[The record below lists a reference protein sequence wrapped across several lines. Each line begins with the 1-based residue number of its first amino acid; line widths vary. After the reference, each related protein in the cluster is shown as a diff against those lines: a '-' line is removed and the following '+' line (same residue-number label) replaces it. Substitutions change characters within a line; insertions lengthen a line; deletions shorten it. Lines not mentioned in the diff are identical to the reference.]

1 MAYEEFLGMYQ
12 SKLTTAEEAVK
23 VIKSGDWVDYGFC
36 NTHPHVLDEALAR
49 RAPELEDVKV
59 RGGIALWKPAIFD
72 IEEPAK
78 HIIYNSHHTGG
89 FERKHIDTGACFYE
103 PMRYSELPRY
113 YYDHINPPDVA
124 LIQVGPMD
132 KHGYFNFG
140 VSASHMKAICDTA
153 KILIVEVNQN
163 MPRCLG
169 GMENGVHISQVTG
182 IIEGDNPPIGQMA
195 PAGPASEV
203 DLKVANL
210 VVPQIPNGACLQL
223 GIGGMPN
230 AIGSL
235 IAQSD
240 LKDLGVHTEM
250 YVDAFVDIAK
260 AGKITG
266 ARKQLDKGRQVYA
279 FGAGTQKMYDY
290 LNDNPECMSAPVDYT
305 NDVRTIAALDNFIS
319 INNAVDID
327 LFGQVNAESAGIKHI
342 SGAGGQL
349 DFVLGAYLSKGGKSF
364 ICLSSTFFNKKT
376 GQLESRIRP
385 TLENGS
391 IITDTRANIHYLCTE
406 YGCVNLKGL
415 TSWEKAEALIS
426 VAHPD
431 FREQLIADAEK
442 MHIWRRSNKR

>member
-1 MAYEEFLGMYQ
+1 MAYEEFLGMYR

-72 IEEPAK
+72 IEDPVH

-89 FERKHIDTGACFYE
+89 FERKHIETGACFYE

-124 LIQVGPMD
+124 MIQVGPMD

-169 GMENGVHISQVTG
+169 GFGESVHITDVDMIVEGRNDPMGQLLSAPPTEIDKAVARQVV
-182 IIEGDNPPIGQMA
+182 ER
-195 PAGPASEV
+195 
-203 DLKVANL
+203 
-210 VVPQIPNGACLQL
+210 IPNGACLQL

-230 AIGSL
+230 AVGML
-235 IAQSD
+235 LCESD
-240 LKDLGVHTEM
+240 LKDMSVHTEM
-250 YVDAFVDIAK
+250 YVEAFVDLSLC
-260 AGKITG
+260 GKISG
-266 ARKQLDKGRQVYA
+266 ANKSIDHGRQTYSFAAGSQRVYD
-279 FGAGTQKMYDY
+279 FLD
-290 LNDNPECMSAPVDYT
+290 DNRMCMAAPVSYV
-305 NDVRTIAALDNFIS
+305 NDIRTIAAIDNFMS

-327 LFGQVNAESAGIKHI
+327 LYGQVSSETSGVRHI
-342 SGAGGQL
+342 SGAGGQQ
-349 DFVLGAYLSKGGKSF
+349 DFVLGAYLSNGGKSF
-364 ICLSSTFFNKKT
+364 ICLSSTYQKKDGT
-376 GQLESRIRP
+376 LASRIRP
-385 TLENGS
+385 TLAEGS
-391 IITDTRANIHYLCTE
+391 IVTDTRVNTMFVVTE

-415 TSWEKAEALIS
+415 STWERAEALIS
-426 VAHPD
+426 IAHPD
-431 FREQLIADAEK
+431 FRDELIKSAQAQK
-442 MHIWRRSNKR
+442 IWYHSNKR

>member
-169 GMENGVHISQVTG
+169 GFGESVHITDVDM
-182 IIEGDNPPIGQMA
+182 IVEGRNDPMGQMVSA
-195 PAGPASEV
+195 PPTEIDKA
-203 DLKVANL
+203 VAKQ
-210 VVPQIPNGACLQL
+210 VVERIPNGACLQL
-223 GIGGMPN
+223 GIGVMPN
-230 AIGSL
+230 AVGML
-235 IAQSD
+235 LCESD
-240 LKDLGVHTEM
+240 LKDMSVHTEM
-250 YVDAFVDIAK
+250 YVEAFVDLSLC
-260 AGKITG
+260 GKISG
-266 ARKQLDKGRQVYA
+266 ANKSIDHGRQTYSFAAGSQRVYD
-279 FGAGTQKMYDY
+279 FLD
-290 LNDNPECMSAPVDYT
+290 DNRMCMAAPVSYV
-305 NDVRTIAALDNFIS
+305 NDIRTIASIDNFMS

-327 LFGQVNAESAGIKHI
+327 LYGQVSSETSGIRHI
-342 SGAGGQL
+342 SGAGGQQ
-349 DFVLGAYLSKGGKSF
+349 DFVLGAYLSNGGKSF
-364 ICLSSTFFNKKT
+364 ICLSSTFKKKDGT
-376 GQLESRIRP
+376 LASRIRP
-385 TLENGS
+385 TLVEGS
-391 IITDTRANIHYLCTE
+391 IVTDTRVNTMYVVTE

-415 TSWEKAEALIS
+415 SSWERAEALIS
-426 VAHPD
+426 IAHPD
-431 FREQLIADAEK
+431 FREELIQAAQK
-442 MHIWRRSNKR
+442 QKIWYHSNKR

>member
-169 GMENGVHISQVTG
+169 GFGESVHITDVDM
-182 IIEGDNPPIGQMA
+182 IVEGRNDPMGQMLSA
-195 PAGPASEV
+195 PPTEIDKA
-203 DLKVANL
+203 VAKQ
-210 VVPQIPNGACLQL
+210 VVERIPNGACLQL

-230 AIGSL
+230 AVGML
-235 IAQSD
+235 LCESD
-240 LKDLGVHTEM
+240 LKDMSVHTEM
-250 YVDAFVDIAK
+250 YVEAFVDLSLC
-260 AGKITG
+260 GKISG
-266 ARKQLDKGRQVYA
+266 ANKSIDHGRQTYSFAAGSQRVYD
-279 FGAGTQKMYDY
+279 FLD
-290 LNDNPECMSAPVDYT
+290 DNRMCMAAPVSYV
-305 NDVRTIAALDNFIS
+305 NDIRTIASIDNFMS

-327 LFGQVNAESAGIKHI
+327 LYGQVSSETSGIRHI
-342 SGAGGQL
+342 SGAGGQQ

-364 ICLSSTFFNKKT
+364 ICLSSTFKKKDGT
-376 GQLESRIRP
+376 LASRIRP
-385 TLENGS
+385 TLAEGS
-391 IITDTRANIHYLCTE
+391 IVTDTRVNTMYVVTE
-406 YGCVNLKGL
+406 YGCVCLKGL
-415 TSWEKAEALIS
+415 SVWERAEKLIS
-426 VAHPD
+426 IAHPE
-431 FREQLIADAEK
+431 FREELIRAAEQQK
-442 MHIWRRSNKR
+442 IWYPHNRR

>member
-12 SKLTTAEEAVK
+12 TKQTTAEEAVK

-78 HIIYNSHHTGG
+78 HIIYNSHHTSG

-124 LIQVGPMD
+124 MIQVGPMD

-169 GMENGVHISQVTG
+169 GFGESVHISDVDMIVEGRNDPMGQLLSAVPTEIDKAVAKQVV
-182 IIEGDNPPIGQMA
+182 ER
-195 PAGPASEV
+195 
-203 DLKVANL
+203 
-210 VVPQIPNGACLQL
+210 IPNGACLQL

-230 AIGSL
+230 AVGML
-235 IAQSD
+235 LCESD
-240 LKDLGVHTEM
+240 LKDMSVHTEM
-250 YVDAFVDIAK
+250 YVEAFVDLSLC
-260 AGKITG
+260 GKISG
-266 ARKQLDKGRQVYA
+266 ANKSIDHGRQTYSFAAGSQRVYD
-279 FGAGTQKMYDY
+279 FLD
-290 LNDNPECMSAPVDYT
+290 DNRMCMAAPVSYV
-305 NDVRTIAALDNFIS
+305 NDIRTIAAIDNFMS

-327 LFGQVNAESAGIKHI
+327 LYGQVSSETSGIRHI
-342 SGAGGQL
+342 SGAGGQQ
-349 DFVLGAYLSKGGKSF
+349 DFVLGAYLSNGGKSF
-364 ICLSSTFFNKKT
+364 ICLSSTFKKKDGT
-376 GQLESRIRP
+376 LASRIRP
-385 TLENGS
+385 TLAEGS
-391 IITDTRANIHYLCTE
+391 IVTDTRVNTMYVVTE

-415 TSWEKAEALIS
+415 SSWERAEALIS
-426 VAHPD
+426 IAHPD
-431 FREQLIADAEK
+431 FREELIQAAQK
-442 MHIWRRSNKR
+442 QKIWHPNNKR

>member
-78 HIIYNSHHTGG
+78 HIIYNSHHTSG

-124 LIQVGPMD
+124 MIQVGPMD

-169 GMENGVHISQVTG
+169 GFGESVHISDVDMIVEGRNDPMGQLLSAVPTEIDKAVAKQVV
-182 IIEGDNPPIGQMA
+182 ER
-195 PAGPASEV
+195 
-203 DLKVANL
+203 
-210 VVPQIPNGACLQL
+210 IPNGACLQL

-230 AIGSL
+230 AVGML
-235 IAQSD
+235 LCESD
-240 LKDLGVHTEM
+240 LKDMSVHTEM
-250 YVDAFVDIAK
+250 YVEAFVDLSLC
-260 AGKITG
+260 GKISG
-266 ARKQLDKGRQVYA
+266 ANKSIDHGRQTYSFAAGSQRVYD
-279 FGAGTQKMYDY
+279 FLD
-290 LNDNPECMSAPVDYT
+290 DNRMCMAAPVSYV
-305 NDVRTIAALDNFIS
+305 NDIRTIAAIDNFMS

-327 LFGQVNAESAGIKHI
+327 LYGQVSSETSGIRHI
-342 SGAGGQL
+342 SGAGGQQ
-349 DFVLGAYLSKGGKSF
+349 DFVLGAYLSTGGKSF
-364 ICLSSTFFNKKT
+364 ICLSSTFKKKDGT
-376 GQLESRIRP
+376 LASRIRP
-385 TLENGS
+385 TLAEGS
-391 IITDTRANIHYLCTE
+391 IVTDTRVNTMYVVTE

-415 TSWEKAEALIS
+415 SSWERAEALIS
-426 VAHPD
+426 IAHPD
-431 FREQLIADAEK
+431 FREELIQAAQK
-442 MHIWRRSNKR
+442 QKIWHPNNKR

>member
-1 MAYEEFLGMYQ
+1 M
-12 SKLTTAEEAVK
+12 
-23 VIKSGDWVDYGFC
+23 DYGFC

-169 GMENGVHISQVTG
+169 GFGESVHITDVDM
-182 IIEGDNPPIGQMA
+182 IVEGRNDPMGQMLSA
-195 PAGPASEV
+195 PPTEIDKA
-203 DLKVANL
+203 VAKQ
-210 VVPQIPNGACLQL
+210 VVERIPNGACLQL

-230 AIGSL
+230 AVGML
-235 IAQSD
+235 LCESD
-240 LKDLGVHTEM
+240 LKDMSVHTEM
-250 YVDAFVDIAK
+250 YVEAFVDLSLC
-260 AGKITG
+260 GKISG
-266 ARKQLDKGRQVYA
+266 ANKSIDHGRQTYSFAAGSQRVYD
-279 FGAGTQKMYDY
+279 FLD
-290 LNDNPECMSAPVDYT
+290 DNRMCMAAPVSYV
-305 NDVRTIAALDNFIS
+305 NDIRTIASIDNFMS

-327 LFGQVNAESAGIKHI
+327 LYGQVSSETSGIRHI
-342 SGAGGQL
+342 SGAGGQQ
-349 DFVLGAYLSKGGKSF
+349 DFVLGAYLSNGGRSF
-364 ICLSSTFFNKKT
+364 ICLSSTFKKKDGT
-376 GQLESRIRP
+376 LASRIRP
-385 TLENGS
+385 TLAEGS
-391 IITDTRANIHYLCTE
+391 IVTDTRVNTMYVVTE

-415 TSWEKAEALIS
+415 SSWERAEALIS
-426 VAHPD
+426 IAHPD
-431 FREQLIADAEK
+431 FREELIQAAQK
-442 MHIWRRSNKR
+442 QKIWYHSNKR

>member
-1 MAYEEFLGMYQ
+1 MAYEEFLGMYR

-169 GMENGVHISQVTG
+169 GFGESVHITDVDM
-182 IIEGDNPPIGQMA
+182 IVEGRNDPMGQMLSA
-195 PAGPASEV
+195 PPTEIDKA
-203 DLKVANL
+203 VAKQ
-210 VVPQIPNGACLQL
+210 VVERIPNGACLQL

-230 AIGSL
+230 AVGML
-235 IAQSD
+235 LCESD
-240 LKDLGVHTEM
+240 LKDMSVHTEM
-250 YVDAFVDIAK
+250 YVEAFVDLSLC
-260 AGKITG
+260 GKISG
-266 ARKQLDKGRQVYA
+266 ANKSIDHGRQTYSFAAGSQRVYD
-279 FGAGTQKMYDY
+279 FLD
-290 LNDNPECMSAPVDYT
+290 DNRMCMAAPVSYV
-305 NDVRTIAALDNFIS
+305 NDIRTIASIDNFMS

-327 LFGQVNAESAGIKHI
+327 LYGQVSSETSGIRHI
-342 SGAGGQL
+342 SGAGGQQ
-349 DFVLGAYLSKGGKSF
+349 DFVLGAYLSNGGRSF
-364 ICLSSTFFNKKT
+364 ICLSSTFKKKDGT
-376 GQLESRIRP
+376 LASRIRP
-385 TLENGS
+385 TLAEGS
-391 IITDTRANIHYLCTE
+391 IVTDTRVNTMYVVTE

-415 TSWEKAEALIS
+415 SSWERAEALIS
-426 VAHPD
+426 IAHPD
-431 FREQLIADAEK
+431 FREELIQAAQK
-442 MHIWRRSNKR
+442 QKIWYHSNKR

>member
-1 MAYEEFLGMYQ
+1 MAYEEFLGMYE

-169 GMENGVHISQVTG
+169 GFGESVHITDVDM
-182 IIEGDNPPIGQMA
+182 IVEGRNDPMGQMVSA
-195 PAGPASEV
+195 PPTEIDKA
-203 DLKVANL
+203 VAKQ
-210 VVPQIPNGACLQL
+210 VVERIPNGACLQL

-230 AIGSL
+230 AVGML
-235 IAQSD
+235 LCESD
-240 LKDLGVHTEM
+240 LKDMSVHTEM
-250 YVDAFVDIAK
+250 YVEAFVDLSLC
-260 AGKITG
+260 GKISG
-266 ARKQLDKGRQVYA
+266 ANKSIDHGRQTYSFAAGSQRVYD
-279 FGAGTQKMYDY
+279 FLD
-290 LNDNPECMSAPVDYT
+290 DNRMCMAAPVSYV
-305 NDVRTIAALDNFIS
+305 NDIRTIASIDNFMS

-327 LFGQVNAESAGIKHI
+327 LYGQVISETSGIRHI
-342 SGAGGQL
+342 SGAGGQQ
-349 DFVLGAYLSKGGKSF
+349 DFVLGAYLSNGGKSF
-364 ICLSSTFFNKKT
+364 ICLSSTFKKKDGT
-376 GQLESRIRP
+376 LASRIRP
-385 TLENGS
+385 TLVEGS
-391 IITDTRANIHYLCTE
+391 IVTDTRVNTMYVVTE

-415 TSWEKAEALIS
+415 SSWERAEALIS
-426 VAHPD
+426 IAHPD
-431 FREQLIADAEK
+431 FREELIQAAQK
-442 MHIWRRSNKR
+442 QKIWYHSNKR

>member
-1 MAYEEFLGMYQ
+1 MAYEEFLGMYR

-72 IEEPAK
+72 IEDPV
-78 HIIYNSHHTGG
+78 HHVIYNSHHTGG
-89 FERKHIDTGACFYE
+89 FERKHIETGACFYE

-124 LIQVGPMD
+124 MIQVGPMD

-169 GMENGVHISQVTG
+169 GFGESVHITDVDMIVEGRNDPMGQLLSAPPTEIDKAVARQVV
-182 IIEGDNPPIGQMA
+182 ER
-195 PAGPASEV
+195 
-203 DLKVANL
+203 
-210 VVPQIPNGACLQL
+210 IPNGACLQL

-230 AIGSL
+230 AVGKL
-235 IAQSD
+235 LCESD
-240 LKDLGVHTEM
+240 LKDMSVHTEM
-250 YVDAFVDIAK
+250 YVEAFVDLSLC
-260 AGKITG
+260 GKISG
-266 ARKQLDKGRQVYA
+266 ANKSIDQGRQTYSFAAGSQRVYD
-279 FGAGTQKMYDY
+279 FLD
-290 LNDNPECMSAPVDYT
+290 DNRMCMAAPVSYV
-305 NDVRTIAALDNFIS
+305 NDIRTIAAIDNFMS

-327 LFGQVNAESAGIKHI
+327 LYGQVSSETSGVRHI
-342 SGAGGQL
+342 SGAGGQQ
-349 DFVLGAYLSKGGKSF
+349 DFVLGAYLSNGGKSF
-364 ICLSSTFFNKKT
+364 ICLSSTYQKKDGT
-376 GQLESRIRP
+376 LASRIRP
-385 TLENGS
+385 TLAEGS
-391 IITDTRANIHYLCTE
+391 IVTDTRVNTMFVVTE

-415 TSWEKAEALIS
+415 STWERAEALIS
-426 VAHPD
+426 IAHPD
-431 FREQLIADAEK
+431 FRDELIKSAQAQK
-442 MHIWRRSNKR
+442 IWYHSNKR

>member
-12 SKLTTAEEAVK
+12 SKLTTADEAVK

-78 HIIYNSHHTGG
+78 HIIYNSHHTSG

-153 KILIVEVNQN
+153 KIVIVEVNQN

-169 GMENGVHISQVTG
+169 GFGESVHISDVDMIVEGRNDPMGQLLSAPPTEIDKAVAKQVV
-182 IIEGDNPPIGQMA
+182 ER
-195 PAGPASEV
+195 
-203 DLKVANL
+203 
-210 VVPQIPNGACLQL
+210 IPNGACLQL

-230 AIGSL
+230 AVGML
-235 IAQSD
+235 LCESD
-240 LKDLGVHTEM
+240 LRDMSVHTEM
-250 YVDAFVDIAK
+250 YVEAFVDLSLC
-260 AGKITG
+260 GKISG
-266 ARKQLDKGRQVYA
+266 ANKSIDHGRQTYSFAAGSQRVYD
-279 FGAGTQKMYDY
+279 FLD
-290 LNDNPECMSAPVDYT
+290 DNRMCMAAPVSYV
-305 NDVRTIAALDNFIS
+305 NDIRTIAAIDNFMS

-327 LFGQVNAESAGIKHI
+327 LYGQVSSETSGIRHI
-342 SGAGGQL
+342 SGAGGQQ
-349 DFVLGAYLSKGGKSF
+349 DFVLGAYLSNGGKSF
-364 ICLSSTFFNKKT
+364 ICLSSTFKKKDGT
-376 GQLESRIRP
+376 LASRIRP
-385 TLENGS
+385 TLAEGS
-391 IITDTRANIHYLCTE
+391 IVTDTRVNTMYVVTE

-415 TSWEKAEALIS
+415 SSWERAEALIS
-426 VAHPD
+426 IAHPD
-431 FREQLIADAEK
+431 FRDELIQAAQK
-442 MHIWRRSNKR
+442 QRIWHPSNKR

>member
-1 MAYEEFLGMYQ
+1 MAYEEFLGMYR
-12 SKLTTAEEAVK
+12 SKLTTADEAVK

-153 KILIVEVNQN
+153 KIVIVEVNQN

-169 GMENGVHISQVTG
+169 GFGESVHISDVDMIVEGRNDPMGELLSAPPTEIDKAVAKQVV
-182 IIEGDNPPIGQMA
+182 ER
-195 PAGPASEV
+195 
-203 DLKVANL
+203 
-210 VVPQIPNGACLQL
+210 IPNGACLQL

-230 AIGSL
+230 AVGML
-235 IAQSD
+235 LCESD
-240 LKDLGVHTEM
+240 LRDMSVHTEM
-250 YVDAFVDIAK
+250 YVEAFVDLSLC
-260 AGKITG
+260 GKISG
-266 ARKQLDKGRQVYA
+266 ANKSIDHGRQTYSFAAGSQRVYD
-279 FGAGTQKMYDY
+279 FLD
-290 LNDNPECMSAPVDYT
+290 DNRMCMAAPVSYV
-305 NDVRTIAALDNFIS
+305 NDIRTIAAIDNFMS

-327 LFGQVNAESAGIKHI
+327 LYGQVSSETSGIRHI
-342 SGAGGQL
+342 SGAGGQQ
-349 DFVLGAYLSKGGKSF
+349 DFVLGAYLSNGGKSF
-364 ICLSSTFFNKKT
+364 ICLSSTFKKKDGT
-376 GQLESRIRP
+376 LASRIRP
-385 TLENGS
+385 TLAEGS
-391 IITDTRANIHYLCTE
+391 IVTDTRVNTMYVVTE

-415 TSWEKAEALIS
+415 SSWERAEALIS
-426 VAHPD
+426 IAHPD
-431 FREQLIADAEK
+431 FREELIQAAQK
-442 MHIWRRSNKR
+442 QKIWYHSNKR